1 MSSFLGVPIVIH
13 GKPWGNLYVTEKEGG
28 DVTEEDEEAAGV
40 IADWAAIAITNARL
54 YRDMRLRRDELQR
67 ANRGLATTTEIT
79 LALGGFTDL
88 DRVLVRRGRAR
99 SAAGA
104 SAEALRPRR
113 FGPSPVNAAVR
124 RASPRAFSRSPCRA
138 AAADRV
144 PRARRPCGATRRR
157 DTRTRSDPSDG
168 AGGSRRRRTRASPSS
183 PRTLLP

>member
-104 SAEALRPRR
+104 SAEAL
-113 FGPSPVNAAVR
+113 PS
-124 RASPRAFSRSPCRA
+124 A
-138 AAADRV
+138 AAI
-144 PRARRPCGATRRR
+144 
-157 DTRTRSDPSDG
+157 RTVACQCR
-168 AGGSRRRRTRASPSS
+168 SS
-183 PRTLLP
+183 PRIATRVQPLALSSRCSRSCAASSTSLWRHSAARYTHAIRPVRWSRRKSP